1 MAGTVTAL
9 KAQRGGKER
18 VNVYLDGE
26 FAFGLALIHAL
37 WLRIGQT
44 LSDAEIE
51 ELKAADTLE
60 KAKLRA
66 LGLISYRPRS
76 VKEVQDRLR
85 KAGAEADTIESVVS
99 ALKSAGL
106 LDDEAFS
113 KSWVE
118 SRFRASPRTKR
129 MIPWELKHKGVS
141 SENIEAALEEA
152 NDDDAAYRAAQKRW
166 PRLQSLDPRERKR
179 KLSEYLAR
187 NGFGYETI
195 EGVIEKLLE
204 ETNESSVEVDV
215 DEATSETVVDGD
227 APTTLKTKT
236 SHKK

>member
-1 MAGTVTAL
+1 MAGSISAL
-9 KAQRGGKER
+9 KAQRGGRER

-44 LSDAEIE
+44 LSDAEIA

-60 KAKLRA
+60 KAKQRA

-76 VKEVQDRLR
+76 VKEVQDRLK
-85 KAGAEADTIESVVS
+85 KAGADNDTIENVVV

-113 KSWVE
+113 KTWVE
-118 SRFRASPRTKR
+118 SRLRASPRSKR
-129 MIPWELKHKGVS
+129 MIAWELKHKGVG
-141 SENIEAALEEA
+141 IETIETALEEA
-152 NDDDAAYRAAQKRW
+152 DDDDAAYRAAMKRW
-166 PRLQSLDPRERKR
+166 PKVQSLEPRERKR

-187 NGFGYETI
+187 NGFNYETI
-195 EGVIEKLLE
+195 DNVITKL
-204 ETNESSVEVDV
+204 ESDKTIEPSVDV
-215 DEATSETVVDGD
+215 DGDIEETVSGIDD
-227 APTTLKTKT
+227 
-236 SHKK
+236 